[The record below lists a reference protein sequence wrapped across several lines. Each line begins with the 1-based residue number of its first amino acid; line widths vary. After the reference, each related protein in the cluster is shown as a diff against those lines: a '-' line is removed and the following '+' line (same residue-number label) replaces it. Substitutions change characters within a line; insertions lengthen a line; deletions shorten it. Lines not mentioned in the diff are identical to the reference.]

1 MAGTDP
7 KFQPVPEPL
16 LVWLGAWGRAGG
28 TGQGW
33 SAGTGRDFTRL
44 PAPACWLPLVTSSQL
59 RAVPRVDPNTEG
71 LIKRSQA
78 APFPHLHRHQE
89 TPSAGLWVHAN

>member
-7 KFQPVPEPL
+7 KFQPIPELL
-16 LVWLGAWGRAGG
+16 LVWPGARGRAGG

-33 SAGTGRDFTRL
+33 SAGTGRGFTRL
-44 PAPACWLPLVTSSQL
+44 PAPACRLLLVTSSQL

-71 LIKRSQA
+71 LIKCSQA
-78 APFPHLHRHQE
+78 APFPPLHRYRE